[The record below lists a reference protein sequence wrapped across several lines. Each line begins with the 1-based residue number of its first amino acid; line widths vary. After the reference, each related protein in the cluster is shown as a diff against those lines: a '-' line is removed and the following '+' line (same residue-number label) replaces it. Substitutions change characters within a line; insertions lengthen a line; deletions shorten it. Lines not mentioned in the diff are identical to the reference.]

1 MKGINMA
8 EDIKVGDR
16 IMAPFGFTEVQG
28 VVLRV
33 SSPGLRPM
41 VTVSLDIPDVE
52 GPYVTSFPREDLR
65 LAA

>member
-1 MKGINMA
+1 MA
-8 EDIKVGDR
+8 EDIRVGDR
-16 IMAPFGFTEVQG
+16 IVAPFGLREVEG

-41 VTVSLDIPDVE
+41 VTVSLEMPDIDE
-52 GPYVTSFPREDLR
+52 PYVTSFPREDLR